1 MLSKPRIGWPRIFM
15 IMLHQTYGLLTHQT
29 IPLDYYVWGVV
40 EKEVNKHPH
49 NTKSSLMEAMEDINK
64 NHLIRACSL
73 FQTGIESVIEA
84 KGGYIE

>member
-1 MLSKPRIGWPRIFM
+1 MTQTNALKTQDWMAENFHDHVAPNLWPPNSPD
-15 IMLHQTYGLLTHQT
+15 YN
-29 IPLDYYVWGVV
+29 PLDYYLWGVV

-73 FQTGIESVIEA
+73 SNWN
-84 KGGYIE
+84 

>member
-1 MLSKPRIGWPRIFM
+1 MAENFHDHVAPNLWPPNSPD
-15 IMLHQTYGLLTHQT
+15 YN
-29 IPLDYYVWGVV
+29 PLDYYLWGVV

-73 FQTGIESVIEA
+73 SNWN
-84 KGGYIE
+84 